1 MASVQEL
8 LAASRN
14 NTRASASPFLSLME
28 GITQG
33 VGQSIAERPQRQ
45 QIQLQIQAQQVAMEQ
60 AKADRLREEEAQRQ
74 MRAEMLGQANTHA
87 TGIINGAAVKPAPV
101 TAAAKTTIE
110 QDEKGRYSKK
120 TVYGDTE
127 TIGGKPAPSGY
138 RYTANGNL
146 EPIPGGP
153 GDPKNR
159 PSMGGDGRILPANTV
174 MALNEGQAVARMLP
188 DVEKAIM
195 ANAGIMGPISGR
207 IKGANPYNTN
217 AQTVDAQFRAAS
229 QSFGRFMEG
238 GVLRKEDEEK
248 YRKMFPQFSDKP
260 DVAKN
265 KLAIV
270 RRLLASK
277 YESDRTTMG
286 KSGYD
291 VSGLGTLE
299 IPASLFDAPDGNG
312 KIRVSNGSEV
322 LLIDAADE
330 ADAQKDG
337 YARAK

>member
-8 LAASRN
+8 IAA
-14 NTRASASPFLSLME
+14 AQAQKSPFMSMME
-28 GITQG
+28 GAAQG
-33 VGQSIAERPQRQ
+33 FGQGFSAGPQRQ

-60 AKADRLREEEAQRQ
+60 ARQDRLREEEAQAQ
-74 MRAEMLGQANTHA
+74 MRKEMLGQANSHA
-87 TGIINGAAVKPAPV
+87 ANLINGAAVKPAPV
-101 TAAAKTTIE
+101 MAGAKVTFE

-120 TVYGDTE
+120 TVYGDAEQVKGT
-127 TIGGKPAPSGY
+127 PAPSGY
-138 RYTANGNL
+138 RFRQDGNL

-188 DVEKAIM
+188 DVEAAIQ
-195 ANAGIMGPISGR
+195 ANSGIMGPVAGR
-207 IKGANPYNTN
+207 ARGANPYDTN

-260 DVAKN
+260 EVAKN

-337 YARAK
+337 YARVK

>member
-8 LAASRN
+8 LLAAKSKQ
-14 NTRASASPFLSLME
+14 SSPFISLME
-28 GITQG
+28 GFAGG
-33 VGQSIAERPQRQ
+33 VRDSMANAPQRQ

-60 AKADRLREEEAQRQ
+60 AKADRLREEETQAQ
-74 MRAEMLGQANTHA
+74 MRKEMLGQANSHA
-87 TGIINGAAVKPAPV
+87 TNLINGAAVKPAPV
-101 TAAAKTTIE
+101 MAGAKVTFE
-110 QDEKGRYSKK
+110 QDEKGRMSKK
-120 TVYGDTE
+120 TVYGDAPAA
-127 TIGGKPAPSGY
+127 IGTTRPPSGY
-138 RYTANGNL
+138 RFTPNGEL
-146 EPIPGGP
+146 EAIPGGP

-159 PSMGGDGRILPANTV
+159 PSMSGDGRILPANTV

-188 DVEKAIM
+188 DVEKAIQ
-195 ANAGIMGPISGR
+195 ANSGIMGPVAGR
-207 IKGANPYNTN
+207 ARGANPYDTN
-217 AQTVDAQFRAAS
+217 AQTTDAQFRAAS

-260 DVAKN
+260 EVAKN

-312 KIRVSNGSEV
+312 KIRVSNGSEI

-337 YARAK
+337 YARVK